1 MYYISTRKT
10 KIIFYVQGAILF
22 LFEFNLVGAVAIY
35 PGGVMISIKKIQE
48 YQLKRLIKKAF
59 VKIFKQ
65 RNLIDDEGDSPKLL
79 NVNFEEYG
87 IIVYIDLKGVCSYSE
102 LEKELEYIQTVF
114 KAYEVN
120 LRVIEGI
127 CKISIYTDNL
137 EPKSYYKQFLEP
149 YECLLGFNY
158 EGNIIADMR
167 ITPHILITGLSGQGK
182 TEMAKTVIRNLQGKA
197 DIILLNAFKSDFKAY
212 KGRFIIREVNILL
225 FLKSTLESKIKR
237 SRPMYIIIDELLVLT
252 KNKEISKCITD
263 LLAIARHY
271 NIFLI
276 GISQEG
282 TKEQLKFKSLFN
294 TRVCFRLLEESSY
307 RTVLGCSVEG
317 ELKKQE
323 FYLYSNGLYKGRTF
337 DN

>member
-1 MYYISTRKT
+1 MP
-10 KIIFYVQGAILF
+10 GAILF
-22 LFEFNLVGAVAIY
+22 LFGFKLVGALAIY
-35 PGGVMISIKKIQE
+35 PGGVMISIKKIQD
-48 YQLKRLIKKAF
+48 YQLKRLVKKAF
-59 VKIFKQ
+59 IKIFKQ
-65 RNLIDDEGDSPKLL
+65 RRLVDDEGYYPKVID
-79 NVNFEEYG
+79 VNFNEYG
-87 IIVYIDLKGVCSYSE
+87 LVTYINLLGVCSYEE
-102 LEKELEYIQTVF
+102 LERQLNFIKTVF
-114 KAYEVN
+114 KAYEVD
-120 LRVIEGI
+120 LKVIDGI
-127 CKISIYTDNL
+127 CKISIYLSTL
-137 EPKSYYKQFLEP
+137 EPKSYYKQNLEP

-167 ITPHILITGLSGQGK
+167 ITPHILIAGLSGQGK
-182 TEMAKTVIRNLQGKA
+182 TEMAKTIIRNLQGKA
-197 DIILLNAFKSDFKAY
+197 DIILLNAFKSDFKTY
-212 KGRFIIREVNILL
+212 TGRFIVGEVNILL
-225 FLKSTLESKIKR
+225 FLKSALESKIKR

>member
-1 MYYISTRKT
+1 MCKVQ
-10 KIIFYVQGAILF
+10 FYLLF
-22 LFEFNLVGAVAIY
+22 GFELVGAVRIY
-35 PGGVMISIKKIQE
+35 QGGVMISIKKIQE

-65 RNLIDDEGDSPKLL
+65 RNLIDDKEDYPKLL

-120 LRVIEGI
+120 LRVVEGI

-167 ITPHILITGLSGQGK
+167 TTPHILITGLSGQGK
-182 TEMAKTVIRNLQGKA
+182 TEMAKTIIKNLQHNA
-197 DIILLNAFKSDFKAY
+197 DIVLLNAFRNDFKAY
-212 KGRFIIREVNILL
+212 TGRLIIEEVNILL
-225 FLKSTLESKIKR
+225 FLKSTLENKIER
-237 SRPMYIIIDELLVLT
+237 SRPMYIVIDELLVLI
-252 KNKEISKCITD
+252 KNKEISKCIMD

-282 TKEQLKFKSLFN
+282 TKEQLKFKNLFN
-294 TRVCFRLLEESSY
+294 TRVCFKMLEESSY
-307 RTVLGCSVEG
+307 RTVLGCSVDG
-317 ELKKQE
+317 SLQKQD
-323 FYLYSNGLYKGRTF
+323 FYLYSDGLYKGRTF
-337 DN
+337 DNS